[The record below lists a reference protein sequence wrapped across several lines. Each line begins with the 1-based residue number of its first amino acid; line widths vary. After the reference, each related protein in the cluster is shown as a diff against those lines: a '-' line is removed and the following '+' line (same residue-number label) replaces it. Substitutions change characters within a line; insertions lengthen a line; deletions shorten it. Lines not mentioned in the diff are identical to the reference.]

1 MTDLPLPLFSVRH
14 ADDAWELGVL
24 FDAGF
29 ISESSPELLGVPQN
43 LVEFFKAG
51 QHDCKALTIDRVKQL
66 GDQWDCNQSTRKE
79 YQDFCD
85 WAYVADPL

>member
-14 ADDAWELGVL
+14 ADDAWELGVF

-29 ISESSPELLGVPQN
+29 ISESDPELLGVPEH

-51 QHDCKALTIDRVKQL
+51 QHDCKALAIDRVQQL
-66 GDQWDCNQSTRKE
+66 GDRWDCGLSTRRE
-79 YQDFCD
+79 YQDFAD
-85 WAYVADPL
+85 LAYSSDPI